1 MAEVHPRS
9 FISKLHF
16 SISNGL
22 PSAEPPSV
30 LRADE
35 RDLVHGIVQMLQGF
49 CSYLFHWDE
58 TGQKYLVKSGIYVCH
73 LSQASLNC
81 ILNKFIFSGTC
92 LKIVELFVKKVK
104 ASRERAPTLEAFA
117 NSVHSWLKRLR
128 NVALKEEMKSASRDG
143 QMTTTLLVLTSSLS
157 SMCSGAELLAQVVQ
171 ECVPNAYIN
180 SEIAISA
187 NKIAV
192 TILDYLFKK
201 LSEACLVQ
209 GGEEEAYHMLLSIVG
224 ETLLPYL
231 EVLDSWLYEGFLDD
245 PCEEVF
251 FYANN
256 AITIDQPAYWEK
268 SYLFRAVNSMS
279 SKPNDTLVNGDGKST
294 PRVGRDRGGQES
306 VPLFCSAGG
315 NDQSDIECPKFLKE
329 LARPIV
335 SAGKSLQLM
344 QHDRADRIPLFRKS
358 HDSDLYDF
366 PTSNESDWKFNRQ
379 EHQQEARLSTLKT
392 CRSEDSCNYD
402 FINRELNFH
411 SFTKNYARLMGVLTL
426 SEVFLV
432 SLAGLVGDGDHIYEK
447 LIIPFPKRDEM
458 CKSRTE
464 KKKMLKG
471 VREDGQKSINH
482 KKFWVKFLAE
492 ATVGR
497 RNSGS
502 SSYRRDFIQD
512 YSCMKVEEPVL
523 DSCFHGSMHEDS
535 DIVASTFI
543 NSLYPHKPVMIAPK
557 QFVERQKASWSNLN
571 ISQSIHLP
579 PLNDENLREA
589 IYNENFSVSDANF
602 NIQDGESL
610 PGHSGTDYT
619 FGFQHSEV
627 KQLLADDDI
636 RSLEYL
642 YSFPTLLPSFQEDAL
657 VSDLLPFQKNSTISV
672 RILSWIQ
679 GISLNVAPQ
688 PDIIIKECLSV
699 YIEKQMDQIGRHILL
714 KLMTDWKLMDGVH
727 IMRSIYLLGSG
738 DLLQGFL
745 NVIFDKIV
753 KGESWDDEF
762 ELNTI
767 LQESIRNSSDGTLLI
782 APDSLVVSIS
792 QSDALEDEE
801 NGASYLAT
809 PRSVRNQFFGIEA
822 LDLLRFSYKVS
833 WPLDLI
839 INAEALK
846 KYNQVI
852 GFLMKVKCAKYLLD
866 KTRMWMWKG
875 RKSMQNHKHH
885 LLVEQKLLH
894 FVDAFHQYVMDRVF
908 HSAWIELC
916 SAMSSAGSLDEVIEV
931 HEAYLSSIQR
941 QCFVGP
947 DKLWALIASRVKS
960 ILGLALDFYSIQ
972 QTLNSG
978 GAAPAI
984 KARCEMEIDRIEK
997 QFDDCIAFLLR
1008 ILSFKLNVGQLPHL
1022 ADLVTRINY
1031 NYFYMS
1037 DSGNLLTVPSFVGA
1051 KPARNLPS

>member
-1 MAEVHPRS
+1 MAEVHQRS

-22 PSAEPPSV
+22 PNAEPPSS
-30 LRADE
+30 LRVDE

-49 CSYLFHWDE
+49 CSYLFHWDD
-58 TGQKYLVKSGIYVCH
+58 TGQKYLVKSGIYACH

-81 ILNKFIFSGTC
+81 ILNKFIFCGTC

-117 NSVHSWLKRLR
+117 NSIHSWLQRLR
-128 NVALKEEMKSASRDG
+128 NVALKEEMKSASRDS

-157 SMCSGAELLAQVVQ
+157 SVCSGAELLAQVVK
-171 ECVPNAYIN
+171 ECVPSAYIN
-180 SEIAISA
+180 SEIAVSA

-201 LSEACLVQ
+201 LIEVCLVQ
-209 GGEEEAYHMLLSIVG
+209 DGEEEAYHMLLFIMG

-256 AITIDQPAYWEK
+256 IITIDQPAYWEN
-268 SYLFRAVNSMS
+268 SFLFRPVSSMS
-279 SKPNDTLVNGDGKST
+279 SKPNDTLVSRDGEST
-294 PRVGRDRGGQES
+294 PRVRRDRGGQES
-306 VPLFCSAGG
+306 VPFCSVGG
-315 NDQSDIECPKFLKE
+315 NDQSDIECPMFLKE

-344 QHDRADRIPLFRKS
+344 QHDRADHISLFHKR

-366 PTSNESDWKFNRQ
+366 PTSNEFGGQFNRQ
-379 EHQQEARLSTLKT
+379 DYQQAASPSTLNT
-392 CRSEDSCNYD
+392 HICEESCSYD
-402 FINRELNFH
+402 FINRKLNIH

-426 SEVFLV
+426 SEVFLI
-432 SLAGLVGDGDHIYEK
+432 SLAGLVGDGDHIFEK
-447 LIIPFPKRDEM
+447 LIIPFPERDEM
-458 CKSRTE
+458 RKSCIE
-464 KKKMLKG
+464 KEKMLKG
-471 VREDGQKSINH
+471 IREDGQISVNH

-492 ATVGR
+492 VISGR
-497 RNSGS
+497 RNSRS
-502 SSYRRDFIQD
+502 SSYQSDFTQD
-512 YSCMKVEEPVL
+512 QRSMKVEEPEL
-523 DSCFHGSMHEDS
+523 DSSFHGSMCEDS
-535 DIVASTFI
+535 DVVASTFI
-543 NSLYPHKPVMIAPK
+543 NSLYPHKPVMMVPRQI
-557 QFVERQKASWSNLN
+557 VEKQKASWSNLN

-589 IYNENFSVSDANF
+589 IYNQNFSISDANF
-602 NIQDGESL
+602 NIQNGASL
-610 PGHSGTDYT
+610 PGLSGTDYT

-627 KQLLADDDI
+627 TQLLADDDI
-636 RSLEYL
+636 RNLEYL

-657 VSDLLPFQKNSTISV
+657 VSDLLPFQKNSTLSV

-679 GISLNVAPQ
+679 GISLNVTPQ

-714 KLMTDWKLMDGVH
+714 KLMTDWKLMDGLH

-762 ELNTI
+762 ELNTT
-767 LQESIRNSSDGTLLI
+767 LQESIRNSSDSTLLI

-792 QSDALEDEE
+792 RSDALEDEE
-801 NGASYLAT
+801 NGASYLTT
-809 PRSVRNQFFGIEA
+809 PRSVHSQFFGIEA

-839 INAEALK
+839 VNAEALK
-846 KYNQVI
+846 KYNQVM

-875 RKSMQNHKHH
+875 RKSVQNHKHH
-885 LLVEQKLLH
+885 LLMEQKLLH

-908 HSAWIELC
+908 HSAWIELS

-931 HEAYLSSIQR
+931 HGAYLSSIQR

-960 ILGLALDFYSIQ
+960 ILGLALDFHSIQ
-972 QTLNSG
+972 QTLHSG

-1008 ILSFKLNVGQLPHL
+1008 VLSFKLNVGHLPHL

-1051 KPARNLPS
+1051 KLARNLPS